1 LHSSMV
7 SLRCMG
13 IDPWSILWLRLGAF
27 VLAGLP
33 GGEETNMKKTILYIR
48 LVREVALTVFVLIR
62 LGKVV
67 LELVGPALNYR
78 RLIGAI

>member
-1 LHSSMV
+1 MV
-7 SLRCMG
+7 SLRNMA
-13 IDPWSILWLRLGAF
+13 IAPWSILWLRLGAF

-33 GGEETNMKKTILYIR
+33 GGEETNMEKIILYIR
-48 LVREVALTVFVLIR
+48 LVREIALTIYVLIR

-78 RLIGAI
+78 RLANQP